1 VDVDTGST
9 SDVPIEQ
16 QKALDHV
23 SAQCAS
29 CRLHEL
35 VPVLLKKDDDGRWR
49 TVEEVGDDPDAVVQI
64 DACPMCNGAWFDS
77 GELDMLAGEES
88 NLEEHLETEHRA
100 SDRRCPRGHGPMR
113 EHALPGKVRTPL
125 ERCSTC
131 GGLWLDGEE
140 RRKLANAT
148 TKEGQKDLT
157 EQWARRGAIWAA
169 QLLTQLPV
177 EVENPKRGTP
187 WLVYILLALLIGTFA
202 LQYLQFI
209 NTEDCMISLRRG
221 TTDSGL
227 CLAPVPGAL
236 RQQVKQM
243 GPQALAKG
251 QWYTVFTHMFLHGSW
266 AHLLG
271 NLYFL
276 YIFGDNVEEVFGR
289 KRFILLFILAGILG
303 GLSEVLLTQATATP
317 VVGASGGI
325 AGVMAA
331 YLWCFPRNK
340 LFQMIL
346 FIQVKLPAWVYLAFW
361 IGFQMVM
368 GLFGKAAHVAW
379 FSHIFGFAT
388 GLVMTPIVLRLRR
401 REVASRVDVPA
412 AGV

>member
-1 VDVDTGST
+1 MD
-9 SDVPIEQ
+9 
-16 QKALDHV
+16 
-23 SAQCAS
+23 
-29 CRLHEL
+29 EL
-35 VPVLLKKDDDGRWR
+35 
-49 TVEEVGDDPDAVVQI
+49 GDDPKSVVQI
-64 DACPMCNGAWFDS
+64 DACPLCNGAWFDS
-77 GELDMLAGEES
+77 GELDMLAGEKS
-88 NLEEHLETEHRA
+88 NLEDHLESTHQA
-100 SDRRCPRGHGPMR
+100 SERRCPRGHGPMR
-113 EHALPGKVRTPL
+113 EHALPGEIRTPL

-140 RRKLANAT
+140 RRKLAKAT

-187 WLVYILLALLIGTFA
+187 WLVYTLLVLLIGFFA
-202 LQYLQFI
+202 LQYLHFI
-209 NTEDCMISLRRG
+209 STEDCMVSLRRG
-221 TTDSGL
+221 AQDSGL

-243 GPQALAKG
+243 GPQAIAKG

-289 KRFILLFILAGILG
+289 KRFILLFILAGTVG

-379 FSHIFGFAT
+379 FSHIFGFAV
-388 GLVMTPIVLRLRR
+388 GLIMTPIVLRQRR
-401 REVASRVDVPA
+401 REVASKVEVPA